1 MFLKNQFLYKSIL
14 LIDDSESD
22 NLINRSIILK
32 NNFASAVTSVTS
44 ANEGISYLE
53 NEFRRFGKTPD
64 LVFLDIKMPGID
76 GFGFLKLFEDL
87 DPSIRFNTSI
97 IMLTSSTDLIDYYRA
112 IRNPYVLNYLK
123 KPLNIVE
130 LLSLAA

>member
-1 MFLKNQFLYKSIL
+1 MLFKNTFVYQSVL

-22 NLINRSIILK
+22 NLINRSIVLK
-32 NNFASAVTSVTS
+32 NNFASSVITTTS
-44 ANEGISYLE
+44 AKNGIAYLE
-53 NEFRRFGKTPD
+53 TEFKNTGRTPD
-64 LVFLDIKMPGID
+64 IIFLDIKMPGID
-76 GFGFLKLFEDL
+76 GFGFLKLFEKL
-87 DPSIRFNTSI
+87 DAGIRVKTSI

-130 LLSLAA
+130 LMTLAA

>member
-1 MFLKNQFLYKSIL
+1 MFIKNPALFRSVL

-32 NNFASAVTSVTS
+32 NNFASSVSTSIS
-44 ANEGISYLE
+44 AKAGIDHLE
-53 NEFRRFGKTPD
+53 QEFMMYGRNPD
-64 LVFLDIKMPGID
+64 LIFLDIKMPGID
-76 GFGFLKLFEDL
+76 GFGFLKLFDKL
-87 DPSIRFNTSI
+87 NPAIRQRTSI

-130 LLSLAA
+130 LLTLAA